1 MQGFA
6 FSNFDSNVR
15 ELQPAVL
22 DRLAKM
28 SKNINKIMVQWMW
41 RLQVIDQDRLVTM
54 IEKIL
59 ENNKS
64 LNYVDFS
71 RFSG

>member
-1 MQGFA
+1 MHAAADQKIKTISCHKEEWGL
-6 FSNFDSNVR
+6 SV
-15 ELQPAVL
+15 
-22 DRLAKM
+22 AKM